1 MLGAYFSQA
10 PPVAGAIFPH
20 CPFRPQPNGSGL
32 CYLLPK
38 LDATARLLLHGPFE
52 LPVAE
57 KGQVP
62 ANLGHSLL
70 ILSCQPFELSLRARP
85 YGTGGSGEICDGEE
99 IGEMATYPELKLRV
113 ICFKGIPNLGIEE
126 FRIEGFPNVTLSE
139 EDLH

>member
-62 ANLGHSLL
+62 ANLGHTFLVLFGKFS
-70 ILSCQPFELSLRARP
+70 S
-85 YGTGGSGEICDGEE
+85 TSGICEVCDGEKGGAMGAGE
-99 IGEMATYPELKLRV
+99 IRRLGEKKRGRETK
-113 ICFKGIPNLGIEE
+113 
-126 FRIEGFPNVTLSE
+126 
-139 EDLH
+139 